1 MAAPTLQELQ
11 TWDFVVIGLYFLFV
25 LLVGLGSMFRSNRG
39 STEGYFLAGGAM
51 LWFPVGAS
59 LFASNIGSE
68 HFIGLAG
75 SGAASGIAVAAF
87 ELNALI
93 IVQILGWVFLPVYLA
108 GGVFTMPDYLR
119 KRFGGKRIQMY
130 TALLSLTLY
139 IFTKISVDLYSG
151 ALFIEQALKWN
162 LYVAIVSLLAI
173 TALYTVTGGL
183 AAVIF
188 TDTLQAIIMMVG
200 AGILCVMSFIKVGGY
215 AGLKEQYLTAY
226 ANISILD
233 PTNECGKPPNDSFHM
248 LREPSDDELPWPGFV
263 FGQSVASIW
272 YWATDQVI
280 VQRALSAKNLS
291 HGQGG
296 TLMAG
301 ILKISP
307 MFFIVMP
314 GMISRVFY
322 PDIVGCADP
331 ATCMAVCNSEAGCSN
346 LAYPLLVMDI
356 LPTGLRGLMLAVMLS
371 ALMSSL
377 TSIFNSGSTIFT
389 MDVWRKLRSFPS
401 DEKMRSLDKKTRRR
415 WELELM
421 IVGRVFVL
429 VLVGVSIL
437 WVPVVQSSQQG
448 QLFQYIQQI
457 SAYLSPPIAAVFIL
471 AILWERINE
480 QGAFWSLMVGL
491 AVGLTRM
498 ILDFVYASPGC
509 GQPDERP
516 VVVQKILFHYM
527 YFALLLFGLT
537 CLVAICISYMTEK
550 VPPHY
555 LYRLTYFT
563 RFNTKERQDIN
574 DFIYGRKG
582 SFTSSNKEHSKDN
595 NAKEEINVY
604 RRKGSFNS
612 DFEQGM
618 DNIAMDVIEVHK
630 GEMAEEPPTYDEK
643 GNYDKKE
650 NGLEAPDDL
659 SISRSE
665 SGSSEAEHHSL
676 FRKFYDWFCGF
687 STNDPEAEMT
697 EEQKRAE
704 ELKLLAK
711 LHQTKFQKAILNIF
725 LMIVLCIAVFMY
737 SFWA

>member
-1 MAAPTLQELQ
+1 MAVETSQELQ

-39 STEGYFLAGGAM
+39 SAEGYFLAGGAM

-93 IVQILGWVFLPVYLA
+93 IVQLLGWVFLPVYLA
-108 GGVFTMPDYLR
+108 GGVFTMPDYLQ

-130 TALLSLTLY
+130 VALLSLALY

-151 ALFIEQALKWN
+151 ALFIEQALDWN

-188 TDTLQAIIMMVG
+188 TDTLQAIIMLIG
-200 AGILCVMSFIKVGGY
+200 AGVLCVMSFVKVGGY
-215 AGLKEQYLTAY
+215 TGLKEKYMSPVAW

-233 PTNECGKPPNDSFHM
+233 PTNECGKPPNDSFSM
-248 LREPSDDELPWPGFV
+248 MREPTDPELPWPGFV

-314 GMISRVFY
+314 GMISRVLY
-322 PDIVGCADP
+322 ADVVGCADP
-331 ATCMAVCNSEAGCSN
+331 AVCMAECNSEAGCSN
-346 LAYPLLVMDI
+346 LAYPLLVMNI
-356 LPTGLRGLMLAVMLS
+356 LPTGVRGLMLAVMLS

-389 MDVWRKLRSFPS
+389 MDIWRKLRRFPS
-401 DEKMRSLDKKTRRR
+401 DQEMRTLDKKTRRR
-415 WELELM
+415 WETELM

-457 SAYLSPPIAAVFIL
+457 SAYLAPPIAAVFIL
-471 AILWERINE
+471 AVLWERINE

-491 AVGLTRM
+491 AVGITRM

-509 GQPDERP
+509 GQEDKRP
-516 VVVQKILFHYM
+516 LVVQKLLFHYM
-527 YFALLLFGLT
+527 YFALLLFVLT
-537 CLVAICISYMTEK
+537 CVVAICVSYGTEK
-550 VPPHY
+550 VPSKY

-563 RFNTKERQDIN
+563 RFNTKDRHDIN
-574 DFIYGRKG
+574 NFIYKRKG
-582 SFTSSNKEHSKDN
+582 SIDSAN
-595 NAKEEINVY
+595 NYAK
-604 RRKGSFNS
+604 
-612 DFEQGM
+612 
-618 DNIAMDVIEVHK
+618 DNIAMDLINAHEEV
-630 GEMAEEPPTYDEK
+630 EMKDRAPSIDDEK
-643 GNYDKKE
+643 SDYLKDEGVKASDN
-650 NGLEAPDDL
+650 LR
-659 SISRSE
+659 SRSE
-665 SGSSEAEHHSL
+665 SGDSHAEHHSL
-676 FRKFYDWFCGF
+676 FRKSYDWFCGF

-697 EEQKRAE
+697 KEQCRKEEQKMM
-704 ELKLLAK
+704 AK
-711 LHQTKFQKAILNIF
+711 IHQTRVQKAILNLF
-725 LMIVLCIAVFMY
+725 LVIVLGVAVFMY